1 MNRTELGKSLNLS
14 VELIAKGRP
23 NRSGRLISPTY
34 VTIHNTSNDGPRADA
49 DAHSR
54 FVRNKGYYEWN
65 GKKRFVSWHYS
76 VDDKQIIKQLPINE
90 HAIHAGPG
98 NGKSIAIE
106 ICMHKGIDQGSANAR
121 AARLVAALMNDLGIG
136 PDKIVPHKHWTN
148 KTCPVLLLPSFTTFV
163 ENAVSILASLTA
175 SPTESLARDDVVS
188 VEELALLDQTPDAL
202 VESAPEDDPDDEHKK
217 IANALAEFLAAE
229 GD

>member
-34 VTIHNTSNDGPRADA
+34 VTIHNTSNDGPGADA

-54 FVRNKGYYEWN
+54 FVRNKGYYEWI

-76 VDDKQIIKQLPINE
+76 VDDKQVIKHLPINE

-98 NGKSIAIE
+98 NGQSIAIE
-106 ICMHKGIDQGSANAR
+106 ICMHKGIDQSSANSR
-121 AARLVAALMNDLGIG
+121 AARLVAALMNDLGIAR
-136 PDKIVPHKHWTN
+136 DKIVPHKHWTN
-148 KTCPVLLLPSFTTFV
+148 KTCPVLLLPSFGTFIEDAESV
-163 ENAVSILASLTA
+163 LASLTA
-175 SPTESLARDDVVS
+175 SPTESLARDGVVS
-188 VEELALLDQTPDAL
+188 VEEFAMLDQTQDTP
-202 VESAPEDDPDDEHKK
+202 VEAAPEDDPEDAHKQ
-217 IANALAEFLAAE
+217 IANALAEFLATE